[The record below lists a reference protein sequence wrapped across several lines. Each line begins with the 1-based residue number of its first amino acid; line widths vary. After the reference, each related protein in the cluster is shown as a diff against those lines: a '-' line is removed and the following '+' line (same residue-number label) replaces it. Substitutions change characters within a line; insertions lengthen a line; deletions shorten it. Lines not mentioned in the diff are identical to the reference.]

1 MVDCPLVSRLVRKV
15 LWDRCGRVGVF
26 VGYWGVSWRDVVPF
40 LSGGVCA
47 GMEWER

>member
-1 MVDCPLVSRLVRKV
+1 VVDRPLVGRLVRKV
-15 LWDRCGRVGVF
+15 LWDSCGRLGVLVGDC
-26 VGYWGVSWRDVVPF
+26 GMCWRDVVPF